1 MLKQSEIILQLS
13 FIALTDQLQST
24 DRSDCLQNFVWLSLV
39 HDKKWK
45 SKRKVL
51 IQGVLWCDNGS
62 RNGSNVRFWLVHTLT
77 AGTRSLAADLRSS
90 ISFCKSLDLFS
101 YSSMF
106 FFCWSMVCMR
116 PLTSWL
122 LRPPGP
128 DPGVTAPPP
137 PPELTALSRSI
148 YRTGGAKVFFQEVL
162 RDADKNFI
170 SFLYGSRHFKRGNH
184 IWNWTVYQLRS
195 RKQDILLFLKQ
206 AF

>member
-1 MLKQSEIILQLS
+1 MREQ
-13 FIALTDQLQST
+13 
-24 DRSDCLQNFVWLSLV
+24 
-39 HDKKWK
+39 K
-45 SKRKVL
+45 S
-51 IQGVLWCDNGS
+51 IDQGVLWCDNGS

-90 ISFCKSLDLFS
+90 ISFCMSLDLFS

-137 PPELTALSRSI
+137 PPPELTALSRSI
-148 YRTGGAKVFFQEVL
+148 YRTGGAKVFFRRFLEM
-162 RDADKNFI
+162 RTKI
-170 SFLYGSRHFKRGNH
+170 SFRFFMVAGILRGEITFEIEPFTNYVRANKAFSR
-184 IWNWTVYQLRS
+184 L
-195 RKQDILLFLKQ
+195 
-206 AF
+206 